1 MNLASHLYQL
11 QKKDLRID
19 WINHR
24 LEEIQSQLSA
34 DAVLTAA
41 QASALEASQHLTK
54 ARKALNKIEE
64 EVQSIRI
71 KIQTS
76 DSSLYGGRIHNPKEL
91 QDIQN
96 EIASLKRRLA
106 ALEDEQLNSMLL
118 VEEAEAGDRT
128 AQTDLTSA
136 QARHI
141 EVNSSLN
148 GEISTLQN
156 EKERIQVERQVVIG
170 QISPAL
176 ILDYERLRKQKRG
189 IAVVIIQDNS
199 CSGCGS
205 NLRPMEIQAARTSQ
219 ELIYCST
226 CGRII
231 FAG

>member
-24 LEEIQSQLSA
+24 LEEIQSQLSD
-34 DAVLTAA
+34 DAMLSAA
-41 QASALEASQHLTK
+41 QASALATNQHLTK
-54 ARKALNKIEE
+54 TRKALNKIEE
-64 EVQSIRI
+64 EVQSVRI

-76 DSSLYGGRIHNPKEL
+76 ESSLYGGRIHNPKEL

-106 ALEDEQLNSMLL
+106 TLEDEQLNAMLQ
-118 VEEAEAGDRT
+118 VEEAESGDHT
-128 AQTDLTSA
+128 AQSNLSSA
-136 QARHI
+136 QARQI
-141 EVNSSLN
+141 EVNSSLK
-148 GEISTLQN
+148 GEISTLQT
-156 EKERIQVERQVVIG
+156 EKERILVERQAVIG
-170 QISPAL
+170 QISPDL
-176 ILDYERLRKQKRG
+176 VVEYERLRKQKRG
-189 IAVVIIQDNS
+189 IAVVSIQDNS

-205 NLRPMEIQAARTSQ
+205 SLRPAEIQAARISQ
-219 ELIYCST
+219 ELIYCSN

>member
-24 LEEIQSQLSA
+24 LEEIQAQLSD
-34 DAVLTAA
+34 DAVLAAA
-41 QASALEASQHLTK
+41 QASALVTNQHLTK
-54 ARKALNKIEE
+54 TRKALNKIEE
-64 EVQSIRI
+64 EVQSVRI

-76 DSSLYGGRIHNPKEL
+76 ESSLYGGRIHNPKEL

-106 ALEDEQLNSMLL
+106 TLEDEQLNAMLQ
-118 VEEAEAGDRT
+118 VEEAESEDHT
-128 AQTDLTSA
+128 ALSNLSSA
-136 QARHI
+136 QARQI
-141 EVNSSLN
+141 EVNSSLK

-156 EKERIQVERQVVIG
+156 EKERILVERQAVIG
-170 QISPAL
+170 QISPDL
-176 ILDYERLRKQKRG
+176 VVEYERLRKQKRG
-189 IAVVIIQDNS
+189 IAVVSIQDNS

-205 NLRPMEIQAARTSQ
+205 SLRPAEIQAARISQ
-219 ELIYCST
+219 ELIYCSN